1 MAFPLIPV
9 AIGLLV
15 AGAAVAV
22 SRRKP
27 NQGEMTPE
35 RQTIFESAINS
46 VQDPAKLRA
55 LAASFRSAGLEKEA
69 QALEGRAD
77 HRELPSDVKAERAQV
92 FRDAM
97 SSQNPQAVLRVAD
110 AFEQEGAIGA
120 ASALR
125 AYAAKLQ
132 LSQVG
137 PGGTNPDLAPGP
149 VKMS

>member
-1 MAFPLIPV
+1 MALPLLPI
-9 AIGLLV
+9 AIGGLV
-15 AGAAVAV
+15 LAAAYAA
-22 SRRKP
+22 SRKP
-27 NQGEMTPE
+27 PQQGEVTPE
-35 RQTIFESAINS
+35 RQTIFETAINS

-55 LAASFRSAGLEKEA
+55 LAASFRSAGLEQQA

-77 HRELPSDVKAERAQV
+77 HRDLPPDVKAERAQV

-137 PGGTNPDLAPGP
+137 PGGTNPDLIPP
-149 VKMS
+149 QVKMS